1 MLYKKCE
8 KLNLKLHVF
17 GFDHMNSL
25 CVLCISVT
33 CIKSQITFP
42 SWSIIQKYEVIDTT
56 KRNRAINLI
65 LPPLANFMYLIFR
78 VAPTKKIFYFL
89 FQANFFTCARFK
101 MKSVQ
106 KTIIYK
112 YLIDLMIMLTKY
124 FHKNEKSVY
133 DLGNVII
140 NFISM
145 LLFLVTSKCSNLFD
159 CTYRLL

>member
-1 MLYKKCE
+1 MIYKNCE

-17 GFDHMNSL
+17 GVDHTNSL

-65 LPPLANFMYLIFR
+65 LPPLANFIYLIFR

-89 FQANFFTCARFK
+89 FQANSFTWARFR
-101 MKSVQ
+101 MKFVQ
-106 KTIIYK
+106 ITIMYK
-112 YLIDLMIMLTKY
+112 YPIDLMIIFIRM
-124 FHKNEKSVY
+124 KNEFRIWVK
-133 DLGNVII
+133 
-140 NFISM
+140 
-145 LLFLVTSKCSNLFD
+145 
-159 CTYRLL
+159 